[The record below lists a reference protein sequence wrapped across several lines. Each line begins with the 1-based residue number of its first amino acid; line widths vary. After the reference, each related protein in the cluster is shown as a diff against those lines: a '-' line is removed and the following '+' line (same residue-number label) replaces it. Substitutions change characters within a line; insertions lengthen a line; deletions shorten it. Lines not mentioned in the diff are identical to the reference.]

1 MNSKLNFNLVIYWST
16 NSLVPETVTF
26 SLSDKKA
33 KDDWYE
39 KITTVAGNLKVEKEA
54 NHMLIQHG
62 KNRYYDKLKDI
73 DPELRK
79 IINKQGTFFGNIFNK
94 KE

>member
-1 MNSKLNFNLVIYWST
+1 
-16 NSLVPETVTF
+16 
-26 SLSDKKA
+26 
-33 KDDWYE
+33 
-39 KITTVAGNLKVEKEA
+39 
-54 NHMLIQHG
+54 MLIQHG

-79 IINKQGTFFGNIFNK
+79 ITSKQGTFFGNIFNK

>member
-1 MNSKLNFNLVIYWST
+1 M
-16 NSLVPETVTF
+16 TF
-26 SLSDKKA
+26 SVSDKKA

-39 KITTVAGNLKVEKEA
+39 KITTVSGNLKVEMEA
-54 NHMLIQHG
+54 NHKLIQHG
-62 KNRYYDKLKDI
+62 KNRYYDKLKDV

-94 KE
+94 G